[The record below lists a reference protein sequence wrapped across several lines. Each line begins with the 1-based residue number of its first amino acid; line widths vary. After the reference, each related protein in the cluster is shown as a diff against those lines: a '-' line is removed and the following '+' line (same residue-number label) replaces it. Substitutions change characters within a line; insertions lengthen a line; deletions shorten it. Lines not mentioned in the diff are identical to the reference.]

1 MKSIGNLSFLLYSI
15 GDSDANTCQRRC
27 DMQLCYVDSSVVCV
41 DEYSQGMTSSQTNP
55 ITLYPPLLLSKRFV
69 LDKPMA
75 VASYIFFLWRCVD
88 SDVSPRD
95 AKQQGSK
102 RKFEKKLN
110 NNFFV

>member
-1 MKSIGNLSFLLYSI
+1 
-15 GDSDANTCQRRC
+15 
-27 DMQLCYVDSSVVCV
+27 MQMCFVDSSVVCV

-75 VASYIFFLWRCVD
+75 VASYIFFFVAVLVLTQMFR
-88 SDVSPRD
+88 
-95 AKQQGSK
+95 
-102 RKFEKKLN
+102 RKTTRIEKLN